1 VNEQTIEDSLT
12 ADLARQV
19 VELQYGQIPQKA
31 LRLAHLALLD
41 WYAVAVGGLDE
52 DPLPLL
58 ARHIHDEGAAPRVT
72 VLGRRERTS
81 PSLAALYNG
90 TAGHVLDYDDVHN
103 AVPGHVTINIAPA
116 VLALAEDIGA
126 SGEAMLT
133 AFVAGFEQMCAMGAG
148 FEGRLFHRGWQG
160 TTTGAIAAAA
170 ACSKLL
176 GLDVQKTE
184 MAMALGA
191 AQAGGIHGNY
201 GSMAKSLNVGLAAQ
215 AGLRAALWAA
225 QGITGMPGIL
235 ERPKGVVEVFSDGFN
250 ADASRTKPEGGWH
263 LYRNLF
269 KLHASCFLTHATLQ
283 AWDQLRREHD
293 IDGAQVE
300 RATIHVE
307 RDKHR
312 IVLISPPRD
321 GLEAKFSLRFCLAMA
336 LSDIDTSDPS
346 SFCEAIVA
354 RPALR
359 KTAERIDIN
368 IDTSVPFEAARLDI
382 LLTDGRSYSCQA
394 DAGQP
399 ANDVAAL
406 AIAVENKA
414 RRLLNT
420 IPEPEREAL
429 IEKCRDLSLLHRV
442 AELHPTLPKEKA
454 SK

>member
-1 VNEQTIEDSLT
+1 MNQKTAQDSLT

-19 VELQYGQIPQKA
+19 VDLQYAQIPEKA

-41 WYAVAVGGLDE
+41 WYAVSVGGLRE
-52 DPLPLL
+52 APVPLL
-58 ARHIHDEGAAPRVT
+58 ARQILDEGAAPRVT
-72 VLGRRERTS
+72 MLGRTERTS
-81 PSLAALYNG
+81 ASLAALYNG

-116 VLALAEDIGA
+116 VLALAEHIGA

-133 AFVAGFEQMCAMGAG
+133 AFVAGFEQMCAMGTG

-170 ACSKLL
+170 ACAKLL
-176 GLDVQKTE
+176 GLDAHKTE

-201 GSMAKSLNVGLAAQ
+201 GSMSKSLNVGLAAQ

-225 QGITGMPGIL
+225 QGITGMAGIL
-235 ERPKGVVEVFSDGFN
+235 ERPKGVIEVFSDGFN
-250 ADASRTKPEGGWH
+250 ADAARAKPEGGWH

-283 AWDQLRREHD
+283 AWDQLRRQHG
-293 IDGAQVE
+293 IDGAQVGK
-300 RATIHVE
+300 ATIHVE
-307 RDKHR
+307 REKHR
-312 IVLISPPRD
+312 IVFISPPRD

-336 LSDIDTSDPS
+336 LRDIDTSDPS
-346 SFCEAIVA
+346 SFCEATVT

-359 KTAERIDIN
+359 ETAERIDIN
-368 IDTSVPFEAARLDI
+368 IDPSVPFEAARLDI
-382 LLTDGRSYSCQA
+382 LLTDGRNFSCHA

-399 ANDVAAL
+399 AEDVAAL
-406 AIAVENKA
+406 ADAVENKA
-414 RRLLNT
+414 RRLLHA

-429 IEKCRDLSLLHRV
+429 IEKCRDLALLRRA
-442 AELHPTLPKEKA
+442 AELHPTLAREKA
-454 SK
+454 SQ